1 MHDKDE
7 KIFNVKMHL
16 KEYSEGVDQI
26 HLGQVRDQWGRAVG
40 NTVMILWVPW
50 KAGSLVHG
58 YS

>member
-26 HLGQVRDQWGRAVG
+26 HLANEPSDSIATRFSR
-40 NTVMILWVPW
+40 
-50 KAGSLVHG
+50 
-58 YS
+58 